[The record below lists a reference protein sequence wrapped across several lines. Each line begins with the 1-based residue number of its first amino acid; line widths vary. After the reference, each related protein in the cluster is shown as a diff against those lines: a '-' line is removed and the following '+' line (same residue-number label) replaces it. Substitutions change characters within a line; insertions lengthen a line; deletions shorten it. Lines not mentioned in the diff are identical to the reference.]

1 MNPESCRPWRERLGS
16 LALGH
21 LGPEEEAAVR
31 AHVDGCTACR
41 GELAELSQV
50 AAVLP
55 LADADRLDERP
66 MPPSDLGDRIV
77 ARVREERETIRR
89 QGRRRG
95 TARTVAAIAAAA
107 AIVLV
112 LVFAPRGSDAE
123 RVAFSDE
130 PPGVVAEAALTERP
144 WGIEVALDVEGLPQG
159 ETYRVWLRRDDGERE
174 PVGSFRGAGR
184 PLHVVLAA
192 AISRSATVGVGVSD
206 ADGETVMYAHLEDE
220 EMPARS
226 EQ

>member
-1 MNPESCRPWRERLGS
+1 MNPEACRPWRERLGS

-21 LGPEEEAAVR
+21 LSPEEEGTVL
-31 AHVDGCTACR
+31 AHVDGCPGCR
-41 GELAELSQV
+41 AELAELRQV

-55 LADADRLDERP
+55 LADAERLDQTP
-66 MPPSDLGDRIV
+66 VPPADLGDRIV
-77 ARVREERETIRR
+77 ARVRQEREAIRR
-89 QGRRRG
+89 EGRRQSL
-95 TARTVAAIAAAA
+95 TRTVAAIGAAA
-107 AIVLV
+107 AIL
-112 LVFAPRGSDAE
+112 LVFIVTPRGSEGE
-123 RVAFSDE
+123 RVSFSDE

-174 PVGSFRGAGR
+174 PAGSFRGADR

-192 AISRSATVGVGVSD
+192 AIPRSATVGVGVSD

-220 EMPARS
+220 EQPARS
-226 EQ
+226 EP